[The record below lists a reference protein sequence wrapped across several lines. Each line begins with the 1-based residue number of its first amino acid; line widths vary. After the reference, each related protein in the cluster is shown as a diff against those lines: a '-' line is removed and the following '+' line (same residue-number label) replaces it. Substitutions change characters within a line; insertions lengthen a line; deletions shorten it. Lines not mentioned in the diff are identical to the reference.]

1 MAKEILIADSDKADQ
16 KEFQRIFETTG
27 YHLIFS
33 ESGEDALLRAK
44 LFKPDMIIASGGGLQ
59 EKGGLELCG
68 AIKGDP
74 DFRQIPFILI
84 SSIFD
89 EISEK
94 DRRQIRADGVISK
107 PLNENEVLDLVSNL
121 MEEGAVGKREEMTS
135 EKQEFLS
142 NEAGEEEEEIIELV
156 DVVGEPEPR
165 MSIDSF
171 VPTGRERSIGDV
183 SPLDSWG
190 KMDFEEKPIEKESE
204 LLPEKRVGG
213 MDLRVKRK
221 VPLKEAPP
229 EDELFDKIELEEILE
244 KVEELKP
251 SLEKEWPFE
260 KKGKGM
266 EKRPSQVEEPV
277 DKLDLSG
284 FEAMLR
290 KEAKAAQTRAEP
302 QPFRFEEPEE
312 KILEEAV
319 PREEPSA
326 EPAEESLEKPQVEP
340 VEEFLEESLKEPAEE
355 SLEEILEE
363 PIEESLEESLE
374 EPVEESLEGLVEESL
389 EEPVEESLE
398 ESLEEPLQVEELK
411 ELDEEEFPEELLEDI
426 LEEEEIGAV
435 AEAEESK
442 PEEEG
447 PVQAK
452 AEELGIIDE
461 IEKIERMEKIEETEE
476 IRQAEQLDVIEE
488 MKEIQEAEAMRVDRL
503 EEEGVLRVPE
513 KEVPSL
519 AIAMSEQVQEVISQK
534 VQEMMGEMMTKLVPE
549 MTRNVVGMTLE
560 RIEKLVKEVVPDLAE
575 KAIQEEIK
583 RLQKGEK
590 E

>member
-142 NEAGEEEEEIIELV
+142 NEAGEGEEEIIELV
-156 DVVGEPEPR
+156 DVVEEPEPR

-190 KMDFEEKPIEKESE
+190 KVDFEEKPFEKESE

-229 EDELFDKIELEEILE
+229 EEELFDKIELEEILG
-244 KVEELKP
+244 KVEEFKP

-260 KKGKGM
+260 QKRKGI
-266 EKRPSQVEEPV
+266 EKRPFQMEEPV

-290 KEAKAAQTRAEP
+290 KEAKAAQARVEP
-302 QPFRFEEPEE
+302 QPFRLEEPEK
-312 KILEEAV
+312 KILEEAI
-319 PREEPSA
+319 PREELLA
-326 EPAEESLEKPQVEP
+326 EPTEESLEKPQVES
-340 VEEFLEESLKEPAEE
+340 VEEFLEGSLEEPIEE
-355 SLEEILEE
+355 SLDEILEE
-363 PIEESLEESLE
+363 PVEESLEESLE
-374 EPVEESLEGLVEESL
+374 EPIEESLEGLVEESL

-398 ESLEEPLQVEELK
+398 ESLEEPLRVEELK
-411 ELDEEEFPEELLEDI
+411 ELDEEEFPEEFLEDL

-435 AEAEESK
+435 AEAEQSRPAEGR
-442 PEEEG
+442 PEE
-447 PVQAK
+447 VK
-452 AEELGIIDE
+452 AEELGIIEE
-461 IEKIERMEKIEETEE
+461 IEKIERIEKIEEIEE

-503 EEEGVLRVPE
+503 EEGKVPRVPE
-513 KEVPSL
+513 KEAPSL
-519 AIAMSEQVQEVISQK
+519 AMAMSEQVQEVISQK
-534 VQEMMGEMMTKLVPE
+534 VQQMMGEMMTKLIPE

-583 RLQKGEK
+583 RLQKEEK